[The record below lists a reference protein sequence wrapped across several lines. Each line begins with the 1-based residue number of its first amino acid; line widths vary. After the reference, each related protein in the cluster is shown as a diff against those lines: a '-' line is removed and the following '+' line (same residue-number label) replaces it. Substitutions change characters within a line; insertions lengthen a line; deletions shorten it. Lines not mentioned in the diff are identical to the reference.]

1 MTSAEE
7 LNARFKE
14 LLAVDGN
21 GAVEAHLPDGVPLR
35 AVLVGPIKTWWGKL
49 DTEEYKVYTAWRELV
64 RAELINN
71 GCLVYAPHRAWS
83 GGWHESAQLVN
94 DLAIM
99 ESDFVVSVTPPGV
112 EAKGTEAELE
122 VARRANVAVLHSPPG
137 GLDEIKTLLNAVLA
151 LRLRKN

>member
-1 MTSAEE
+1 MSNEE
-7 LNARFKE
+7 LDARFKS

-49 DTEEYKVYTAWRELV
+49 DTEEYQIYTAWRELV
-64 RAELINN
+64 RAELINA

-94 DLAIM
+94 DLAIR
-99 ESDFVVSVTPPGV
+99 ESDFVVAVTPPGV
-112 EAKGTEAELE
+112 EAKGTEAELA
-122 VARRANVAVLHSPPG
+122 VAEEAGVPTLLFPPG
-137 GLDEIKTLLNAVLA
+137 GLEEIAALLESVAAVTP
-151 LRLRKN
+151 RKG